1 MYDKVRYDIYAS
13 NSPNAQ
19 PSMECMDGLDKN
31 EQVIVILGARVK
43 PSDPEIPL
51 VYKKFKDQS
60 TAIYYKDRRNQQET
74 RRFVIEDKDVLS
86 DTPAKKLRSNKHIV
100 ITRIR

>member
-13 NSPNAQ
+13 YSPNAQ
-19 PSMECMDGLDKN
+19 PSIQCMGALDKG

-43 PSDPEIPL
+43 PSCPEIPL

-60 TAIYYKDRRNQQET
+60 TALYYQDRRNQHEP
-74 RRFVIEDKDVLS
+74 RKFIIEEKDVLS
-86 DTPAKKLRSNKHIV
+86 ATPAKKLKSNKHIV

>member
-13 NSPNAQ
+13 YSPNAQ
-19 PSMECMDGLDKN
+19 PSIQCMGALNKD

-51 VYKKFKDQS
+51 VYKKFKDQR
-60 TAIYYKDRRNQQET
+60 TALYYQDRRNQQET
-74 RRFVIEDKDVLS
+74 RKFVIEDKDVLS
-86 DTPAKKLRSNKHIV
+86 ATPAKKLRCNKHIV
-100 ITRIR
+100 ITRIS

>member
-1 MYDKVRYDIYAS
+1 
-13 NSPNAQ
+13 
-19 PSMECMDGLDKN
+19 MDGLDKG

-43 PSDPEIPL
+43 PSDAEIPM

-74 RRFVIEDKDVLS
+74 RKFVIEDKDVLS
-86 DTPAKKLRSNKHIV
+86 DTPAKRLRSNKHIV